1 MNMPGFTAQAS
12 LLQTSKS
19 YYSSNRSASTTGAV
33 YPAFCSWPCYSNC
46 RATCTTACLDGSLF
60 GAAKGA
66 CLRECAADC
75 REGCG
80 C

>member
-1 MNMPGFTAQAS
+1 MSIPGSTAVSS

-19 YYSSNRSASTTGAV
+19 YYSIGRSASTAGSV

-46 RATCTTACLDGSLF
+46 RATCTPACLDGSLF

-66 CLRECAADC
+66 CLRECIVDC
-75 REGCG
+75 REACG

>member
-1 MNMPGFTAQAS
+1 MNMPGFTASSS

-19 YYSSNRSASTTGAV
+19 YYSSNRSASTAGAV

-46 RATCTTACLDGSLF
+46 RATCTPGCSDLS

-66 CLRECAADC
+66 CLRECIVDC
-75 REGCG
+75 REACS